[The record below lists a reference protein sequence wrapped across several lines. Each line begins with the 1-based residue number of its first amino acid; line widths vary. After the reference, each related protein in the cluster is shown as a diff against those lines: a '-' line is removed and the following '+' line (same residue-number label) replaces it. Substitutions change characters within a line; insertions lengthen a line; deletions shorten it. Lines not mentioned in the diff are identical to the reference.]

1 MFFFRFIALFYLFR
15 KYTVRSVNMRTS
27 KKTKTKLAVESFQM
41 KFSMISFRREKTLFN
56 DITNVGIIMSYVI
69 NKYN

>member
-1 MFFFRFIALFYLFR
+1 
-15 KYTVRSVNMRTS
+15 VRSVNMRTS